1 MLSRYNVYAN
11 KTYYSSN
18 IVLNK
23 TLINIIIK
31 TWKFITKYIYN
42 MDVHNWYS
50 TIILVFYNLIF
61 KML

>member
-11 KTYYSSN
+11 KAYYSSN

-31 TWKFITKYIYN
+31 TWKFTAKYIYN